1 MEFWNIIKIIN
12 FSLMLRFGLV
22 RFSEMKT
29 VNLTEPRGS
38 PKKSSKSIQTK
49 CDFWFELFRFAVLLL
64 V

>member
-1 MEFWNIIKIIN
+1 
-12 FSLMLRFGLV
+12 MLRFSLV
-22 RFSEMKT
+22 RFLEIKT
-29 VNLTEPRGS
+29 TNLTELRGS